1 MTEYDDQPSH
11 GDSDRRLD
19 FSERRRADRREADA
33 IRMEWLRRTNEEQ
46 RAIRSKF
53 DEVLKNQD
61 AAKRQHEQMLQRIE
75 IFGEALGIDE
85 RGHHVRGGIAE
96 TFAKLS
102 GLKMA
107 LVWAAGGI
115 IAVMGLYSTIK
126 EVGQRWLGH

>member
-1 MTEYDDQPSH
+1 MDDDDQPAH

-19 FSERRRADRREADA
+19 FDERRRNDRREADS

-46 RAIRSKF
+46 RAIRAKF
-53 DEVLKNQD
+53 DEVIKNQD
-61 AAKRQHEQMLQRIE
+61 LARRQHEQMTQRLE

-85 RGHHVRGGIAE
+85 RGRHVRGGIAE
-96 TFAKLS
+96 TFARLT
-102 GLKMA
+102 GIKMA
-107 LVWAAGGI
+107 LVWLAGGV